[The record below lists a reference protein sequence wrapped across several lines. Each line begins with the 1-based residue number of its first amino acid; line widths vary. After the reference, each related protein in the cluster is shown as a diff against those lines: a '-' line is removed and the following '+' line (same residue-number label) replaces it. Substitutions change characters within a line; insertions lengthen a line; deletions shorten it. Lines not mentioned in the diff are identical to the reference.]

1 MNLRAYDSLDQ
12 PPDAPEAA
20 KSKLVV
26 PLAVVAQV
34 SELKPFFMTKSRH
47 TVNKIP
53 QRPFLVET
61 HMPTPHDRLPRW
73 SLLSVISENKS
84 SKFST

>member
-34 SELKPFFMTKSRH
+34 SELFFVYTSLDIKP
-47 TVNKIP
+47 
-53 QRPFLVET
+53 T
-61 HMPTPHDRLPRW
+61 HRQGNT
-73 SLLSVISENKS
+73 SEVLSS
-84 SKFST
+84 

>member
-34 SELKPFFMTKSRH
+34 SELFFVYTSLDIKPTR
-47 TVNKIP
+47 
-53 QRPFLVET
+53 
-61 HMPTPHDRLPRW
+61 
-73 SLLSVISENKS
+73 
-84 SKFST
+84 SKQHAT

>member
-34 SELKPFFMTKSRH
+34 SELKPFETFSGQKADIQSTKYSRG
-47 TVNKIP
+47 P
-53 QRPFLVET
+53 C
-61 HMPTPHDRLPRW
+61 
-73 SLLSVISENKS
+73 
-84 SKFST
+84 